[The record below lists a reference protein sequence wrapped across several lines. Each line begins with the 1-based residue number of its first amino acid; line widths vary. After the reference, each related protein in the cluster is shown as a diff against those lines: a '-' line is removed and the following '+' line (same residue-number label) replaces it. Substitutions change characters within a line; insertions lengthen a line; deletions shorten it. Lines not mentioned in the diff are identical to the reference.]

1 MAAQL
6 ARAGTPA
13 AMGFFDCA
21 RRLGRFVGDPNGAE
35 ARSFH
40 AIELNAAQKF
50 WGGHE
55 ATGNSI
61 DAAALPGDAPARA
74 NPEGGSTTQPR
85 DVAQH
90 SLEKFDQLVTETH
103 G

>member
-1 MAAQL
+1 
-6 ARAGTPA
+6 
-13 AMGFFDCA
+13 MGFFDCA

-35 ARSFH
+35 ARSLH

-61 DAAALPGDAPARA
+61 DAAALPGDAPA
-74 NPEGGSTTQPR
+74 Q
-85 DVAQH
+85 
-90 SLEKFDQLVTETH
+90 
-103 G
+103 